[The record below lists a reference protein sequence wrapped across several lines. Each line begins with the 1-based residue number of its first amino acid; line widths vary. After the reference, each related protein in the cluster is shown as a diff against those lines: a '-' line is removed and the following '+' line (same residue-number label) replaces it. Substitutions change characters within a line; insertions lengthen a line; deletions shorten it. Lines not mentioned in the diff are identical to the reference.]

1 MLVDGFQNDI
11 KLFTFLL
18 TETYWPFQVLQ
29 FYEKSFS
36 IARFKNDTCELK
48 AIL

>member
-18 TETYWPFQVLQ
+18 TETYWPFRVLQ